1 MRAVVPA
8 SFAIDIKLNSG
19 DLPRSGD
26 MKDAMQQT
34 RHVTATVIDVHEIIS
49 GNYDDPKMYG
59 RENDR
64 DEKASERTAEC
75 EADFLEFARAGRDGS

>member
-1 MRAVVPA
+1 
-8 SFAIDIKLNSG
+8 
-19 DLPRSGD
+19 

-34 RHVTATVIDVHEIIS
+34 QHVTATAIDVHEISS
-49 GNYDDPKMYG
+49 GNYEDSKMYG

-75 EADFLEFARAGRDGS
+75 EADFLAFARAVRDGS